1 MENRGVIGVFV
12 GEENGKTKCSV
23 SVRAEQS
30 SEELEEQ
37 VRREHGDLN
46 ISLRKMYVFSCKG
59 NVVDVETGLRKKLCQ
74 ELGLYNSG
82 DFGWEGYT
90 IENVDKFIEH
100 VDEKVESIDGV
111 TVLQEIPGI

>member
-12 GEENGKTKCSV
+12 GEVNGKTICSV

-37 VRREHGDLN
+37 VRREHRGLN

-59 NVVDVETGLRKKLCQ
+59 NVVDVETGLRKILCQ
-74 ELGLYNSG
+74 KSDSYTPSH
-82 DFGWEGYT
+82 DGWEGYT
-90 IENVDKFIEH
+90 VENVDEFMKH
-100 VDEKVESIDGV
+100 VDDKVKSMDGV
-111 TVLQEIPGI
+111 TIVREIP